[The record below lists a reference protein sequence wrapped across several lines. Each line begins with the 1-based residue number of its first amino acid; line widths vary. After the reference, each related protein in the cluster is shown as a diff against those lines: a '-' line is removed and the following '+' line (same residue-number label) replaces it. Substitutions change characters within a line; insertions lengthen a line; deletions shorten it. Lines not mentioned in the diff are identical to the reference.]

1 MIDPG
6 AWGIAGSYRDAWERR
21 QRIPAASRRAVL
33 AAMRIEGDGAP
44 PPPAI
49 VARPGQALATPG
61 EVVLEDGTALGRLGA
76 LPPDVP
82 TGYHHLDGRLLLV
95 APPRCHLPRGLRA
108 WGWAVQLH
116 ATRSTLSWGHGDLAD
131 LAMLA
136 ATTTTQ
142 GGGFLT
148 VSPTWAAN
156 PGAAIPEPSPYYPS
170 SRRMH
175 SPLYLR
181 VEEVSGADALGT
193 ELVRLAAAG
202 RALNGAQRIDR
213 AAVAEL
219 KLRALRAIWEA
230 ADRPQVPDAFRAAIG
245 PTLRRWATFAVLS
258 EELGPRWRTWAAD
271 YRDPAAGAVARFA
284 AGHAARVAFHEWL
297 QWQIDLQRARA
308 GARTRIVTDLPIGA
322 DPEGF
327 DAWDWQPQ
335 LADGATIGV
344 PPDRFNASGQDWG
357 LPAFVPH
364 LARADDHRAFV
375 ETVRAG
381 LRHAG
386 GLRID
391 HVLGLFRMWW
401 VPSGAD
407 PRDGAYVGYPVD
419 ELLAILAIESARAGA
434 IIVGEDLGTVPRGVR
449 SRLARANVLS
459 TRLLYFERRP
469 PARVSA
475 AGARLDHD
483 PRPADPGRRLER
495 LGPGRPGGRR
505 PRPGRGRARVAAA
518 SRGCR
523 RGRCRDRRPG
533 DRCARRAPRAGAI
546 AGRARGGHPR
556 GCDAGRAPAEHPR
569 HRAPGARQLV
579 DRPPAPGRVA
589 ARRPLRGAPRR
600 GAAPLR
606 PRQGRRITTL
616 SGGRVISAEQ
626 GWPCHGTSTAST
638 PPRLPMFEPP

>member
-1 MIDPG
+1 VIDPG

-21 QRIPAASRRAVL
+21 QRIPDASRRAVL

-61 EVVLEDGTALGRLGA
+61 DVVLEDGTALGRLGA

-142 GGGFLT
+142 GGGFVT

-202 RALNGAQRIDR
+202 RALNGVPRIDR

-219 KLRALRAIWEA
+219 KLHALRAIWEA
-230 ADRPQVPDAFRAAIG
+230 ADRPQVPEAFRAAIG

-284 AGHAARVAFHEWL
+284 TGHAARVAFHEWL

-357 LPAFVPH
+357 LPTFVPH

-407 PRDGAYVGYPVD
+407 PRDGAYVRYPVD

-469 PARVSA
+469 PATYPRRALASITTHDLPTLAGAWSGSDLADQAA
-475 AGARLDHD
+475 AGLAPDAAGL
-483 PRPADPGRRLER
+483 ALLRR
-495 LGPGRPGGRR
+495 
-505 PRPGRGRARVAAA
+505 RVAAA
-518 SRGCR
+518 GGVAETADLATVALAAHRALAQSPAALVAATIE
-523 RGRCRDRRPG
+523 DAMQVERRPN
-533 DRCARRAPRAGAI
+533 I
-546 AGRARGGHPR
+546 
-556 GCDAGRAPAEHPR
+556 
-569 HRAPGARQLV
+569 PGTV
-579 DRPPAPGRVA
+579 PPARDN
-589 ARRPLRGAPRR
+589 
-600 GAAPLR
+600 
-606 PRQGRRITTL
+606 
-616 SGGRVISAEQ
+616 
-626 GWPCHGTSTAST
+626 WSTAL
-638 PPRLPMFEPP
+638 PRPIESLRDDRFVAHLAETLRR

>member
-1 MIDPG
+1 VIDPG

-49 VARPGQALATPG
+49 VARPGQGLATPG

-108 WGWAVQLH
+108 WGWAAQLH

-148 VSPTWAAN
+148 VSPTWATN
-156 PGAAIPEPSPYYPS
+156 PGAADPEPSPYYPS

-202 RALNGAQRIDR
+202 RALNGAPRIDR

-230 ADRPQVPDAFRAAIG
+230 ADRPQVPEAFRRAIG

-407 PRDGAYVGYPVD
+407 PRDGAYVRYPVD

-469 PARVSA
+469 PAAYPRRALASITTHDLPTLAGVWSGSDLADQAA
-475 AGARLDHD
+475 AGLAPDAAGL
-483 PRPADPGRRLER
+483 ALLRR
-495 LGPGRPGGRR
+495 
-505 PRPGRGRARVAAA
+505 RVAAA
-518 SRGCR
+518 GGVAETADLAAVALAAHRALAQSPAALVAATLE
-523 RGRCRDRRPG
+523 DAMQVERRPN
-533 DRCARRAPRAGAI
+533 I
-546 AGRARGGHPR
+546 
-556 GCDAGRAPAEHPR
+556 
-569 HRAPGARQLV
+569 PGTV
-579 DRPPAPGRVA
+579 PPARDN
-589 ARRPLRGAPRR
+589 
-600 GAAPLR
+600 
-606 PRQGRRITTL
+606 
-616 SGGRVISAEQ
+616 
-626 GWPCHGTSTAST
+626 WSTA
-638 PPRLPMFEPP
+638 LPHPVESLRDDRFVAHLAEALRR